1 MVKPKHLEQI
11 HCGIEMRE
19 CEQERSWELY
29 KVLRTL
35 ERSREPYKE
44 PRRSPGRPV
53 RANETTRNYAPA
65 QGVSTRK
72 LSYLFGE
79 LRGEYERFPIRPPSG
94 SPTIRT
100 YVRSPLRRGSRV
112 ETRTPAHTTY

>member
-1 MVKPKHLEQI
+1 MCDVSIHALE
-11 HCGIEMRE
+11 C
-19 CEQERSWELY
+19 SWKLY

-65 QGVSTRK
+65 
-72 LSYLFGE
+72 
-79 LRGEYERFPIRPPSG
+79 
-94 SPTIRT
+94 
-100 YVRSPLRRGSRV
+100 
-112 ETRTPAHTTY
+112 